1 MGQSARGGG
10 PRDNLGVMNG
20 WIVWL
25 VAACILGL
33 GEMHQGGF
41 YLAPFALGA
50 TLAAVVSLLGVG
62 ALLSGVVFVLASGI
76 VFGALRPVAR
86 RHRRLPP
93 AIRTGAAALVGR
105 RAIVLERIANGE
117 GVGCVKVDGG
127 EVWTARSYDEEEV
140 IDVGERVEV
149 VEIRGATALVMH

>member
-1 MGQSARGGG
+1 MQAW
-10 PRDNLGVMNG
+10 V
-20 WIVWL
+20 IWL
-25 VAACILGL
+25 VAACILGV

-50 TLAAVVSLLGVG
+50 ALATVVSLLGVG
-62 ALLSGVVFVLASGI
+62 APLSAVVFLAASGI
-76 VFGALRPVAR
+76 VFATLRPVAR

-93 AIRTGAAALVGR
+93 SIRTGAAALIGR
-105 RAIVLERIANGE
+105 PAIVLERIANDE
-117 GVGCVKVDGG
+117 GVGCVKIDG
-127 EVWTARSYDEEEV
+127 EVWTARSYDQDEV

>member
-1 MGQSARGGG
+1 MDAWVIWLIGACV
-10 PRDNLGVMNG
+10 LGV
-20 WIVWL
+20 
-25 VAACILGL
+25 

-50 TLAAVVSLLGVG
+50 LLAALVGLLGAG
-62 ALLSGVVFVLASGI
+62 AGLSAVVFAIASVLVLAT
-76 VFGALRPVAR
+76 LRPVAR

-105 RAIVLERIANGE
+105 PALVLERIANHE
-117 GVGCVKVDGG
+117 GVGCVRIDGG
-127 EVWTARSYDEEEV
+127 EVWTARSYDEDEV
-140 IDVGERVEV
+140 IDAGQRVEV